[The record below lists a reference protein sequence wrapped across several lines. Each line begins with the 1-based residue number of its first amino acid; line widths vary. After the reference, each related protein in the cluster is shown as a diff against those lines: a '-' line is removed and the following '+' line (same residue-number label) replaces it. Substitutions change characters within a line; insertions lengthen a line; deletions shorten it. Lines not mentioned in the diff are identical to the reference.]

1 MSDKVIKLFEKGG
14 GEFVSPPLSFVEKLK
29 KVKAILFDWD
39 GVFNDGS
46 KKAGEGSPFSEVD
59 AMGSNLLRYAYRRL
73 NGQLPIVAIVTGEN
87 NPPAQA
93 LAQREHFHELYF
105 LAKNK
110 SITLDSFCAKYSI
123 KPAEVLFFFDD
134 VLDLGVASQCGA
146 RIMIRRNAN
155 PMLNEYAKQNGLVDY
170 LTASEGGRAGLRE
183 GCELV
188 MGLLGVYDDVVRSR
202 SIFSQDY
209 KDYVAERSK
218 VETTI
223 TQQRE
228 N

>member
-1 MSDKVIKLFEKGG
+1 MSDKIIKLFEKGG
-14 GEFVSPPLSFVEKLK
+14 GAFITPPLSFVEKLK
-29 KVKAILFDWD
+29 KVKAVLFDWD

-59 AMGSNLLRYAYRRL
+59 AMGSNLLRYAFRKQ
-73 NGQLPIVAIVTGEN
+73 NGSLPTVAIVTGEN

-105 LAKNK
+105 MAKNK
-110 SITLDSFCAKYSI
+110 SIAFGSFCEKYSL

-134 VLDLGVASQCGA
+134 VLDLGVAAQCGA
-146 RIMIRRNAN
+146 RVMIGRKSN
-155 PMLNEYAKQNGLVDY
+155 PMLNEFAKQEGLVDY
-170 LTASEGGRAGLRE
+170 MTGSEGGRSGLRE
-183 GCELV
+183 GCEVV
-188 MGLLGVYDDVVRSR
+188 MGMLGVYDDVVRSR

-218 VETTI
+218 VVTTI
-223 TQQRE
+223 TQQKE